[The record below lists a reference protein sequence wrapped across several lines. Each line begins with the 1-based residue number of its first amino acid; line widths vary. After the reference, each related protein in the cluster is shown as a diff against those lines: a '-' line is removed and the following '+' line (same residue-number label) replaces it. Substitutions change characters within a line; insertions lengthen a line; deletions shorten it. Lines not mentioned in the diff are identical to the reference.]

1 VSGLIVALR
10 YLTLVPLPGAHAGP
24 PALGRAAGWFPVVG
38 IGLGAF
44 LLAVDVLA
52 RVIFPPLLAALVVVG
67 AWKLATGGLHLDG
80 LADCADGLAGR
91 SPEDRLAIMRDTR
104 IGAFGTAALILVLM
118 LDAVA
123 LSGIGTATRW
133 RVLLVVPAIA
143 RAAPA
148 LLGRVLP
155 AARPD
160 GLGAAFHAGLGAAS
174 AAVALA
180 VALVA
185 AVTALGLLGVIVV
198 CAAWLVALLLGSV
211 MTGRLGGVT
220 GDVHGAAIELSE
232 LTALLTVAAWVNVGP

>member
-1 VSGLIVALR
+1 MSGLLVALR
-10 YLTLVPLPGAHAGP
+10 YLTLVPLPGAHVGP
-24 PALGRAAGWFPVVG
+24 GALGRAAGWFPVVG
-38 IGLGAF
+38 LVLGAF

-80 LADCADGLAGR
+80 LADCADGLGGPD
-91 SPEDRLAIMRDTR
+91 PEGRLAIMRDAR
-104 IGAFGTAALILVLM
+104 IGAFGTAVLILVLM

-123 LSGIGTATRW
+123 LSGIGTASRW

-155 AARPD
+155 VARPN
-160 GLGAAFHAGLGAAS
+160 GLGAAFHAGLGATP
-174 AAVALA
+174 AAMALA
-180 VALVA
+180 VAFAA
-185 AVTALGLLGVIVV
+185 AVAALGLLGVIVV
-198 CAAWLVALLLGSV
+198 CAAWLVALLVGSV

-220 GDVHGAAIELSE
+220 GDVHGAAIEIAE
-232 LTALLTVAAWVNVGP
+232 LTALLTVAAWAHVKP

>member
-1 VSGLIVALR
+1 MSGLVLAFR

-24 PALGRAAGWFPVVG
+24 GALGRAAGWFPVVG
-38 IGLGAF
+38 LALGAF

-91 SPEDRLAIMRDTR
+91 DRAQRLAIMRDAR
-104 IGAFGTAALILVLM
+104 IGAFGTAALVFVLV

-123 LSGIGTATRW
+123 LSGIATVTRW
-133 RVLLVVPAIA
+133 RMLLVVPAIA

-160 GLGAAFHAGLGAAS
+160 GLGAAFHAGLGAGR

-180 VALVA
+180 AALGA
-185 AVTALGLLGVIVV
+185 AVAALGLLGLILV
-198 CAAWLVALLLGSV
+198 CAAWLVALLVGSV
-211 MTGRLGGVT
+211 MAGRLGGVT
-220 GDVHGAAIELSE
+220 GDVHGAAIEMAE
-232 LTALLTVAAWVNVGP
+232 LAALLTAAAWTHVRP

>member
-1 VSGLIVALR
+1 MSGLLVALR
-10 YLTLVPLPGAHAGP
+10 YLTLVPVPGTHAGP
-24 PALGRAAGWFPVVG
+24 GALGRATGWFPVVG
-38 IGLGAF
+38 VALGAF

-80 LADCADGLAGR
+80 LADCADGLGG
-91 SPEDRLAIMRDTR
+91 SDPEGRLAIMRDAR
-104 IGAFGTAALILVLM
+104 IGAFGATALILVLM

-123 LSGIGTATRW
+123 LSGIGSASRW

-155 AARPD
+155 VARPD
-160 GLGAAFHAGLGAAS
+160 GLGVAFHAGLGAAPAAAAIALAFA
-174 AAVALA
+174 AAVA
-180 VALVA
+180 
-185 AVTALGLLGVIVV
+185 ALGLLGVIVV
-198 CAAWLVALLLGSV
+198 CAAWLAALLVGSV

-220 GDVHGAAIELSE
+220 GDVHGAAIEIAE
-232 LTALLTVAAWVNVGP
+232 LTALLTVAAWAHVKP